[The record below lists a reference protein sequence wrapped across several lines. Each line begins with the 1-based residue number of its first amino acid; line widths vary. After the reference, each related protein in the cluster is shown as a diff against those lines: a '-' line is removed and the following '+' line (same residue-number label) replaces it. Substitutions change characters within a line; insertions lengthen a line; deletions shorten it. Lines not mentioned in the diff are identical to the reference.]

1 MTYFET
7 ANVATLNATAQSSFH
22 IPVHEQIALLT
33 DVRDGNDE
41 QAGEAFGV
49 LVTHYRPAMVSL
61 AESLTEGNASGED
74 IVQDILIEIY
84 EARDRISTTGRF
96 WALIRTCIARRA
108 SNERRNTARR
118 ATDSLD
124 AFVGFDDEGELRTM
138 DDAHPQAVMDSTTPE
153 SMMCEKETALRV
165 RELVGK
171 LKERHQTILRLKY
184 MEERSDAD
192 IAEIMGLSGVPRAKS
207 LAYEARGKLRDL
219 VLQQAPDLAD
229 SFDV

>member
-1 MTYFET
+1 M
-7 ANVATLNATAQSSFH
+7 
-22 IPVHEQIALLT
+22 
-33 DVRDGNDE
+33 
-41 QAGEAFGV
+41 
-49 LVTHYRPAMVSL
+49 
-61 AESLTEGNASGED
+61 
-74 IVQDILIEIY
+74 QDILIEIY